1 MNNVTFRRFMRQTYV
16 IGIID
21 YGSQLWCPTDISLMA
36 ELEGLQRTFTAN
48 TKGLENCDY
57 WDRLRIMKLP
67 SIERRLQ
74 RYRIIYIWKII
85 NGLVRNCG
93 IIWNNHPY
101 KGTLVNNDHPKVSE
115 VSNFAL
121 NLWRQTL
128 PIDGRSLFNMMPRYI
143 RDIQDVSIDS
153 FKNKLDK
160 YLETIPDCPRTNNLL
175 PVPIN
180 PISNKNSNCIM
191 DWIRYIGR
199 NKYNGDNVYY
209 VNSH

>member
-1 MNNVTFRRFMRQTYV
+1 M
-16 IGIID
+16 
-21 YGSQLWCPTDISLMA
+21 
-36 ELEGLQRTFTAN
+36 
-48 TKGLENCDY
+48 
-57 WDRLRIMKLP
+57 
-67 SIERRLQ
+67 
-74 RYRIIYIWKII
+74 
-85 NGLVRNCG
+85 
-93 IIWNNHPY
+93 
-101 KGTLVNNDHPKVSE
+101 LVNIDHPKVSE

-128 PIDGRSLFNMMPRYI
+128 PINGRSLFNMMPRYI

-180 PISNKNSNCIM
+180 PISNKNSTCIM